1 MKLLTKFSI
10 LISSTVLAVPLILSS
25 NFYHPNNATKID
37 QQNTTRTASQDYVY
51 SINDY
56 PSSAS
61 NSARSSYQEL
71 SSLILSK
78 LTPPFTSTTGRYFSG
93 EFYVPWYDT
102 VNTILTN
109 YKIPLDSEGVSDLLK
124 FSKLETNYSSLY
136 IEDRL
141 AAKKEL
147 DNLGYYYVN
156 IDCLFEI
163 NEKTFNGDWTK
174 CQADK
179 TFVYLGKPYGNDSNV
194 YSYFIKIHTTKTP
207 LNISDLSQYVTI
219 TNTNTTTSVD
229 SDINELETV
238 ASIKSSLNIINNDIE
253 SQNAS
258 LVDIYAKYDSLDA
271 QIESSNT
278 QTSNK
283 VNSLLANNPTLSAQ
297 CQDIENT
304 YDKKISDVRQRIE
317 DQKVAFKN
325 DKKGSSGFVQV
336 VNKELNYKNDLQ
348 EIANLYNE
356 KQTRISVLLS
366 NSSIAT
372 AEYESIKSISDGVAS
387 TIDKLNSDLKIKI
400 ENYNYFIRESNE
412 LLTKL
417 NAITNLTYTTTTTNT
432 NKIVVKFNLA
442 KLVSDSQNSEFT
454 SYYNMLDK
462 NRIFEYFYVTSD
474 QFATALNDIVLAQTK
489 INPQIAGNYLIFL
502 GSNGTTVDNNTYKYT
517 YTKTNDVISDLN
529 FEITINETTETINNI
544 NTNVVNAQRATT
556 TDASTVLK
564 EINDYKTNITQLQPS
579 LQESLIKIN
588 STYEGLQEKSKKLN
602 EYKNINQIYPNNK
615 TIEEDIANINNEI
628 SSYQPETIRY
638 SYINPIYLT
647 LTIVGAFAVFG
658 VPALVVGII
667 KKKKHNKI
675 AQSNG
680 GGKNAKK

>member
-51 SINDY
+51 STNIY
-56 PSSAS
+56 PSSS
-61 NSARSSYQEL
+61 PSSVGSSYEKI
-71 SSLILSK
+71 SSLLLSK
-78 LTPPFTSTTGRYFSG
+78 LTPSITSDSGRYFDYGMRVYTSY
-93 EFYVPWYDT
+93 EDVINNLNY
-102 VNTILTN
+102 
-109 YKIPLDSEGVSDLLK
+109 YKIPLDSEEITDLLK
-124 FSKLETNYSSLY
+124 FTKLFSEYSNLY
-136 IEDRL
+136 TEDRL

-147 DNLGYYYVN
+147 DNLGYYYIKVG
-156 IDCLFEI
+156 CWFEI
-163 NEKTFNGDWTK
+163 NEKTFNGDWAK
-174 CQADK
+174 CQEDK
-179 TFVYLGKPYGNDSNV
+179 TFVYFGKSSINSYD
-194 YSYFIKIHTTKTP
+194 YFIKIHTTKTP

-544 NTNVVNAQRATT
+544 NTNVVNTQRATT